1 MYNPAL
7 AASPPHRQS
16 KPISAAH
23 KRYLQDLKRHRIIVR
38 VTQLMI
44 LVLIFTLW
52 EILARASIIDPFI
65 TSQPSR
71 ILRTITTLYQE
82 GALFNHIGVTCAE
95 TIIGFVLGTII
106 GVGCAIFLWW
116 SKFLSEVSEP
126 YLVVLNSLPKIA
138 LGPVF
143 IVWIGAGPVAI
154 IVMTLA
160 ISLIVTIL
168 EVLSG
173 FLGVDQEKIKL
184 VQIFGG
190 SKFQILTKVL
200 LPASFPNI
208 INALKVNV
216 GLSWVGVIVGE
227 FLVSRAGLGYLIVY
241 GGQVFKLDLV
251 MTSVV
256 ILAIAAT
263 IMYKGVVQ
271 FERFVLSKTGLK
283 QREEKNLI

>member
-1 MYNPAL
+1 MFKRNSASSGNAL
-7 AASPPHRQS
+7 ASSTISPEHAQYLKKIRRE
-16 KPISAAH
+16 KISI
-23 KRYLQDLKRHRIIVR
+23 RL
-38 VTQLMI
+38 TQLFI
-44 LVLIFTLW
+44 LVAAFVLW
-52 EILARASIIDPFI
+52 EVFARLKIIDPFI

-71 ILRTITTLYQE
+71 IISTVINLYNDGTL
-82 GALFNHIGVTCAE
+82 FKHIGVTCLE
-95 TIIGFVLGTII
+95 TIIGFVLGTFL
-106 GVGCAIFLWW
+106 GVLIAIALWW
-116 SKFLSEVSEP
+116 SNFLSKVSEP

-168 EVLSG
+168 EILNG
-173 FLGVDQEKIKL
+173 FLMIDQEKVKL
-184 VQIFGG
+184 VKIFGG
-190 SKFQILTKVL
+190 SKYQVLTKVL

-208 INALKVNV
+208 INTLKVNV

-227 FLVSRAGLGYLIVY
+227 FLVSKAGLGYLIVY

-256 ILAIAAT
+256 ILGIAAT
-263 IMYKGVVQ
+263 LMYQGVVL
-271 FERFVLSKTGLK
+271 FERFYLRKN
-283 QREEKNLI
+283 RENFIKE

>member
-1 MYNPAL
+1 MSEHEFQTG
-7 AASPPHRQS
+7 AAAATEA
-16 KPISAAH
+16 PISAEHA
-23 KRYLQDLKRHRIIVR
+23 RYLRKLKREKAAVR
-38 VTQLMI
+38 LTQI
-44 LVLIFTLW
+44 LVLVLMVALW
-52 EILARASIIDPFI
+52 EILADARIIDPFI

-71 ILRTITTLYQE
+71 VVDTIKTLYAE
-82 GALFNHIGVTCAE
+82 GVLFTHIGITCLE
-95 TIIGFVLGTII
+95 TVIGFLLGTVLGVLIA
-106 GVGCAIFLWW
+106 VALWW
-116 SKFLSEVSEP
+116 SQFLSQVSEP

-168 EVLSG
+168 EVLNG
-173 FLGVDQEKIKL
+173 FVNTDPDKIKL
-184 VQIFGG
+184 VRSFGG
-190 SKFQILTKVL
+190 TKCQVLTKVL

-227 FLVSRAGLGYLIVY
+227 FLVSKAGLGYLIVY

-256 ILAIAAT
+256 ILAVAAT
-263 IMYKGVVQ
+263 LMYQGVVY
-271 FERFVLSKTGLK
+271 FEQWVLKRSRF
-283 QREEKNLI
+283 I

>member
-1 MYNPAL
+1 MYDPSL
-7 AASPPHRQS
+7 AISPPQGQTES
-16 KPISAAH
+16 ISAEH
-23 KRYLQDLKRHRIIVR
+23 LRYLNGLRRHRIMVR
-38 VTQLMI
+38 TTQLI
-44 LVLIFTLW
+44 LLVLIFALW
-52 EILARASIIDPFI
+52 EILARLSIIDPFI

-71 ILRTITTLYQE
+71 ILQTIRTLFQE
-82 GALFNHIGVTCAE
+82 GVLFTHIGVTCLE
-95 TIIGFVLGTII
+95 TIVGFMLGTIL
-106 GVGCAIFLWW
+106 GVMCAISLWW
-116 SKFLSEVSEP
+116 SKFLSQVSEP

-143 IVWIGAGPVAI
+143 IVWIGAGPAAI

-168 EVLSG
+168 EVLNG
-173 FLGVDQEKIKL
+173 FLGVDQEKTKL

-256 ILAIAAT
+256 ILGIAAT
-263 IMYKGVVQ
+263 VMYKGVVW
-271 FERFVLSKTGLK
+271 FERLVLSRNGLK

>member
-1 MYNPAL
+1 MSEYVSQ
-7 AASPPHRQS
+7 AAPGPTAEKTVSVDH
-16 KPISAAH
+16 I
-23 KRYLQDLKRHRIIVR
+23 RYLKKLKQRKTMVR
-38 VTQLMI
+38 TTQI
-44 LVLIFTLW
+44 LFLVVMFALW
-52 EILARASIIDPFI
+52 EILARMGVIDSFI

-71 ILRTITTLYQE
+71 IISTIQNLYAQ
-82 GALFNHIGVTCAE
+82 GVLFLHIGITCLE
-95 TIIGFVLGTII
+95 TIIGFLLGTML
-106 GVGCAIFLWW
+106 GVLIAIALWW
-116 SKFLSEVSEP
+116 SKFLSQVSEP

-168 EVLSG
+168 EVLNG
-173 FLGVDQEKIKL
+173 FVNTDPDKIKL
-184 VQIFGG
+184 VESFGG
-190 SKFQILTKVL
+190 TKYQVLTKVL

-256 ILAIAAT
+256 ILGIAAT
-263 IMYKGVVQ
+263 IMYQGVIY
-271 FERFVLSKTGLK
+271 FEQFVLRKSRL
-283 QREEKNLI
+283 R